1 MKNKN
6 VIHIILDAYC
16 AENINRKIGDK
27 EVTPFLNKLISE
39 GVYFSN
45 LYSQAPYTEAA
56 QVTLL
61 GGKNTL
67 EDGGYLFGNATV
79 ENVYLSEYQ
88 KKGYHTIFSYSPYVY
103 SKGYLRG
110 VSDYVYTRFYSIE
123 PLIIYRLNYFDELSK
138 GGELSERHMKCC
150 ELIVREAF
158 DCWMTQ
164 CESLIAKDESV
175 DALLYWVDDIED
187 IKKIYNELKNE
198 YYVFE
203 NDSRKYINN
212 LLRLGKNHPLRLLN
226 MKYVQRKNLDNMDY
240 LLEKYQSRLEEYQ
253 KKYTKIAKKQV
264 VDLNYVVGMIFR
276 NRDGKNNCLD
286 TLRTYK
292 HYYEN
297 KDVKEYLTRFNN
309 TYKTEIGMQYLFDVF
324 YDKIRQCDL
333 KDEAYYSY
341 IHVQDFH
348 LPSVFHSVDTNDID
362 MLDREFEEAF
372 LLLDRLDETY
382 RGNIIADL
390 SAHYCDLKIADFFN
404 RLRETLN
411 NKFVFVVTADHG
423 FPLYYN
429 PPRPFIYNQTYEEAF
444 HIPFIMWD
452 GENKEINDKRY
463 SYVDI
468 LEYEKFES
476 GIKKPYEIEERKY
489 ILTEYAGPGCPDISN
504 KPIWYTYIDETY
516 RVSFE
521 CDLDHDINLDK
532 IVSIHNL
539 KKDPSQRK
547 DLFKKKKN
555 ISELKNII
563 EIVNKRHTQLKKK
576 YQGDLFLKSQL
587 SNFTS

>member
-79 ENVYLSEYQ
+79 ENIYLSEYQ

-576 YQGDLFLKSQL
+576 YQGDLFFKSQL
-587 SNFTS
+587 SKFTS

>member
-79 ENVYLSEYQ
+79 ENIYLSEYQ

-150 ELIVREAF
+150 ELLVREAF

-563 EIVNKRHTQLKKK
+563 EIVNKRHTHLKKK